1 MSRKADVNVFALFA
15 IDQFHKSQNA
25 PVPYPT
31 VHHSEQ
37 KCAHFCSVW
46 SIVGYGKGAFWDLW
60 IRSIT
65 VLHAQLWWS
74 FLCQVNSLWPSDIIW
89 YHGTWSA
96 LLQIMTNLWS
106 LVAALVVIMTTYSA
120 ISDGKV
126 IKLMIFCSGWPYWL
140 SDTAMAYLFHC
151 WPLHSVGTYA
161 RFEDNFSTGPHYGPQ
176 AIVYWYFFEN
186 AWFSFFIRYNLLSMK
201 IFTGHRASKIFWKY
215 HNFASFF
222 MKIENMFNFKH
233 WITHTQKKNVRI
245 CWKIWVNSFLFSNFW
260 NINSLL
266 LEDMV
271 I

>member
-1 MSRKADVNVFALFA
+1 MSWKADVHVFALFA

-46 SIVGYGKGAFWDLW
+46 SIMGYGKGAFWDLW

-74 FLCQVNSLWPSDIIW
+74 FLCQVSDIIW

-120 ISDGKV
+120 IRV
-126 IKLMIFCSGWPYWL
+126 MAKLSNWWSFVLGDHTGLVALQWHICF
-140 SDTAMAYLFHC
+140 TADLY
-151 WPLHSVGTYA
+151 
-161 RFEDNFSTGPHYGPQ
+161 
-176 AIVYWYFFEN
+176 IV
-186 AWFSFFIRYNLLSMK
+186 
-201 IFTGHRASKIFWKY
+201 
-215 HNFASFF
+215 
-222 MKIENMFNFKH
+222 
-233 WITHTQKKNVRI
+233 
-245 CWKIWVNSFLFSNFW
+245 
-260 NINSLL
+260 
-266 LEDMV
+266 
-271 I
+271 